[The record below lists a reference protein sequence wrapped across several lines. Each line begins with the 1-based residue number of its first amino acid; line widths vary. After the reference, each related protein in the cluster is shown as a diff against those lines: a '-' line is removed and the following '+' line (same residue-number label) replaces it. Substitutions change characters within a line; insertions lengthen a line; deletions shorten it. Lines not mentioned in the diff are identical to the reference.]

1 MKLTVFGSSG
11 RTGGHVLSQGIQ
23 RGHRIT
29 AFTRRPDAP
38 PRASELAAVV
48 HGDGRDPDAV
58 TRAVTG
64 ADAVIA
70 IIAPAAR
77 SGPHETAQVAE
88 VIVASMTAAGARR
101 LVITSAYPLVGNRPR
116 VPVAILRVALRASYA
131 DLAQMERIVSGSDL
145 DWTIARLN
153 RLFDRPPGGK
163 VIVTRD
169 LLSLPAG
176 ISRSDAAAALLDL
189 AETSTYAR
197 SPVNI
202 SGC

>member
-1 MKLTVFGSSG
+1 VKLTVFGSAG
-11 RTGGHVLSQGIQ
+11 RTGSHVLSQGIQ

-48 HGDGRDPDAV
+48 HGDGRDPEAV

-70 IIAPAAR
+70 IVSSAAR
-77 SGPHETAQVAE
+77 TGPHETAEVSE
-88 VIVASMTAAGARR
+88 VIVASMTAVGARR

-116 VPVAILRVALRASYA
+116 VPIAMLRVALRASYA
-131 DLAQMERIVSGSDL
+131 DLAQMERVVSGSDL

-153 RLFDRPPGGK
+153 RLLDRPPRGE
-163 VIVTRD
+163 VTVTRD
-169 LLSLPAG
+169 LLSRPTG
-176 ISRSDAAAALLDL
+176 ITRADAAATLLDL

-197 SPVNI
+197 SSVNI
-202 SGC
+202 SGN